1 MIALG
6 LFILGTI
13 MGSFYL
19 VIGKRLP
26 LKEDVVKSRSHC
38 DLCKHDLRW
47 YDLIPVFSYIFLMG
61 KCRYCH
67 KKIDLL
73 NIIVEI
79 VTGALFAFSY
89 LYYGHSYNMYI
100 MLIICSLLILIY
112 ITDFKY
118 YIILDSPLVIGAI
131 LISIL
136 RLIYFGYE
144 NMFIHLGLGIVLFV
158 TMFIIKLIGDKIFKR
173 ESLGG
178 GDIKFAGIIGLVLGY
193 RLGLIC
199 LILSAFLALPYSF
212 TALMLKKNNEV
223 PYGPFLVSSL
233 FLVFVFLSKFE
244 SLLELIF

>member
-6 LFILGTI
+6 LFVLGAI

-19 VIGKRLP
+19 VIGSRLP

-38 DLCKHDLRW
+38 DECKHDLHW
-47 YDLIPVFSYIFLMG
+47 YDLIPIFSYVFLKG

-67 KKIDLL
+67 KKINALH
-73 NIIVEI
+73 IIVEI
-79 VTGALFAFSY
+79 ATGFLFAFSY
-89 LYYGHSYNMYI
+89 LYYGHNYNMYV
-100 MLIICSLLILIY
+100 MLIISSLLVLIY

-131 LISIL
+131 LILLL
-136 RLIYFGYE
+136 RFIYFGYE
-144 NMFIHLGLGIVLFV
+144 NMFIYLGFGIVLFI

-233 FLVFVFLSKFE
+233 FLIFIFLSKFE